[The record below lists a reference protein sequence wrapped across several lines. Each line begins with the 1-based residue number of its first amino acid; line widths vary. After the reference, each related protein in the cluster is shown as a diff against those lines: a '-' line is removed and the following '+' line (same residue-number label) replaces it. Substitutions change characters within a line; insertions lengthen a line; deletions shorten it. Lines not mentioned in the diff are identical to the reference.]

1 MEREQDRN
9 READRLEEIAE
20 REREKELEAIKE
32 QYLGS
37 KKPKKR
43 VIKPSEEFLFSFDW
57 ENTEDTSRDMNTLY
71 QSPHEARLL
80 FGRGF
85 LAGVDRREQKKVAAQ
100 HEKEI
105 RAELRRKAGAGESLE
120 EDDLAD
126 KKKAAAADSYD
137 AFDMRVD
144 RHWSEKSAEEM
155 IDRDWRI
162 FRVRTSI
169 LPIRGL
175 AFRGRCGTGVRAS
188 LGLSCL
194 MLLRRLDTRNRHQ
207 SRWLP
212 FHLV

>member
-1 MEREQDRN
+1 MEREQDRD
-9 READRLEEIAE
+9 REKIAE

-43 VIKPSEEFLFSFDW
+43 VIIKPSEKFRFSFDW

-85 LAGVDRREQKKVAAQ
+85 DAGVDRREQKKVAAQ

-105 RAELRRKAGAGESLE
+105 RAELRRKASGAEESPE
-120 EDDLAD
+120 EDDLVD
-126 KKKAAAADSYD
+126 KKKVAAADSYDD

-155 IDRDWRI
+155 TERDWRI
-162 FRVRTSI
+162 FHEDFNIAYKGTRIPRPMRNWSERKLGAELLDAVEAAGYQKPS
-169 LPIRGL
+169 PIQMT
-175 AFRGRCGTGVRAS
+175 CV
-188 LGLSCL
+188 
-194 MLLRRLDTRNRHQ
+194 
-207 SRWLP
+207 
-212 FHLV
+212 

>member
-1 MEREQDRN
+1 MRRVRERRPDSHMEREQDRD
-9 READRLEEIAE
+9 REKIAE

-43 VIKPSEEFLFSFDW
+43 VIKPSEKFRFSFDW

-85 LAGVDRREQKKVAAQ
+85 LAGVDRREQKVVAAQ

-120 EDDLAD
+120 EQL
-126 KKKAAAADSYD
+126 
-137 AFDMRVD
+137 
-144 RHWSEKSAEEM
+144 
-155 IDRDWRI
+155 
-162 FRVRTSI
+162 
-169 LPIRGL
+169 LQQIRMMPL
-175 AFRGRCGTGVRAS
+175 TCVWTGTG
-188 LGLSCL
+188 
-194 MLLRRLDTRNRHQ
+194 LR
-207 SRWLP
+207 SRQRR
-212 FHLV
+212 